1 MVKTIAQLK
10 AEIVRQR
17 KRIAQE
23 TDVAEVIAEK
33 QKLSRTLFQLRNK
46 KLIGFGAKARRL
58 SKQFGKRVLKAGKI
72 IAPAIQKQAK
82 LIREQQL
89 RDDAIERARA
99 KKPGLTKKTTF
110 KFVPIKKRKGQKQRF
125 KRVKVI
131 VKIPKK
137 KPINEQPSE
146 NIFGNFDF

>member
-23 TDVAEVIAEK
+23 TDVADVIAEK

-46 KLIGFGAKARRL
+46 KLIGFGAKAKRL
-58 SKQFGKRVLKAGKI
+58 SKQFGKGVLRAGKI

-89 RDDAIERARA
+89 RDDAIEGAR
-99 KKPGLTKKTTF
+99 KKKLGLKTKTTF
-110 KFVPIKKRKGQKQRF
+110 KFVKVKGKGKKARF
-125 KRVKVI
+125 KRVKSI
-131 VKIPKK
+131 IKIPKK
-137 KPINEQPSE
+137 KPINEQPSD